1 MQNKKI
7 CSAVN
12 EETVKKALDNM
23 PDDRVLY
30 GASLIFDAFGDSTRI
45 KIISALSF
53 GKMCVC
59 DLASI
64 LNLTHSAA
72 SHQLRILRQT
82 GIVSATKEGKN
93 VYYTLADDHII
104 EIYNMGID
112 HIKHI
117 KI

>member
-1 MQNKKI
+1 MQMKKI
-7 CSAVN
+7 CTAIN

-23 PDDRVLY
+23 PDDRILY
-30 GASLIFDAFGDSTRI
+30 GASQIFDAFGDSTRI

-59 DLASI
+59 DLANI
-64 LNLTHSAA
+64 LSLTHSAA

-82 GIVSATKEGKN
+82 GIVTASKEGKN
-93 VYYTLADDHII
+93 VYYELADSHIT
-104 EIYNMGID
+104 EIYNMGIK
-112 HIKHI
+112 HINHI